1 LPLHWADISVQLY
14 IELLE
19 PLPMISLMLC
29 RGHFSDEFVAQ
40 ILEQTEGWHVTQTW
54 EPRSATRLSPH
65 ILCVISGSK
74 KQQKTGT
81 VKVRFV
87 GGAKAGAF
95 DVKILA
101 LKEFL
106 TSIRS

>member
-1 LPLHWADISVQLY
+1 
-14 IELLE
+14 
-19 PLPMISLMLC
+19 MISLMLC

-40 ILEQTEGWHVTQTW
+40 ILEHTEGWHVTQTW
-54 EPRSATRLSPH
+54 EPRSATRLSPQ

-87 GGAKAGAF
+87 GGSKVGAF
-95 DVKILA
+95 DVKVSG
-101 LKEFL
+101 LKDFL
-106 TSIRS
+106 TLIRS